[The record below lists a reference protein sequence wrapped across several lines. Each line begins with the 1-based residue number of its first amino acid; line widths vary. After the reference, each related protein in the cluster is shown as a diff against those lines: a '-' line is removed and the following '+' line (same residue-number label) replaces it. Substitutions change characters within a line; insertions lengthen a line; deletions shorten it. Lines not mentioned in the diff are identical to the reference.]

1 MMRWLW
7 ALLVFCSLPLLAA
20 DLGSQPGD
28 APSRAADVKPKL
40 LPQPGDLEHILQK
53 KELRALVV
61 YERGFFF
68 FDKGAQY
75 GILVNQLQG
84 FERWLNQTY
93 LPKEKLKLKIIY
105 IPVRQDKLLDYL
117 TEGRGDLVAA
127 NLTVTPTRRE
137 QVTFSQPL
145 ISPIEE
151 WVVSQR
157 ELTGFNRIT
166 QLSGRRIWVRGSS
179 SYYES
184 LHQLNWLFRELGLPP
199 VYIET
204 VPEYLQ
210 DGDLLEMV
218 AAGIIPLTVTDS
230 FKGRI
235 WLDMIGGLKAHKL
248 IPLRD
253 KGRSAW
259 ALRNNSPE
267 LLKAVN
273 AYISESSKRTL
284 YSDMTLRRL
293 MAQSDQMSNILAPD
307 PLGRLSTIRK
317 VLEAQADKYQLDWL
331 MLAALAYKESG
342 LNPNVRSHRGAVGI
356 MQLLPS
362 TGGEVGIRGAR
373 LTSLEGNVEAACR
386 YMRLILD
393 TYFNDPGMDR
403 LNRHLFALLLGTI
416 TALLAFQI
424 PVRTWEKWAPWLFA
438 GSLLLLVIVLV
449 PGIGRGVNG
458 ARRWI
463 GLGVMNFQPSELA
476 KLATVLYAADYI
488 RRKMDI
494 QEKTGHMGDT
504 ERFVRAVAPMALAMA
519 VRQVIRNGLAI
530 LGVSCPETM

>member
-1 MMRWLW
+1 MRLW
-7 ALLVFCSLPLLAA
+7 IWGLLACWCLPLLAV
-20 DLGSQPGD
+20 DPLPRPESTP
-28 APSRAADVKPKL
+28 PRVVDVKPKR

-84 FERWLNQTY
+84 FERWLNKTY
-93 LPKEKLKLKIIY
+93 LAKEKLKLKIIY

-127 NLTVTPTRRE
+127 TMTVTPTRRE
-137 QVTFSQPL
+137 QVTFSAPI

-157 ELTGFNRIT
+157 ALPGFNRIT
-166 QLSGRRIWVRGSS
+166 QLSGRRIWVRASS

-210 DGDLLEMV
+210 DGDLMEMV

-293 MAQSDQMSNILAPD
+293 LAQSEQMSNILAPD

-317 VLEAQADKYQLDWL
+317 VLEAQAAKYRLDWL
-331 MLAALAYKESG
+331 MLAALGYKESG
-342 LNPNVRSHRGAVGI
+342 LNPNVGSHGGAVGI

-362 TGGEVGIRGAR
+362 TGGVVGIRGAR
-373 LTSLEGNVEAACR
+373 LSSLEGNVEAACR
-386 YMRLILD
+386 YLRHILD
-393 TYFNDPGMDR
+393 TYFNDPGMDNI
-403 LNRHLFALLLGTI
+403 NRHLFALAAYNAGPNRVQALQVKAKERGLDPNVWFGNVEQLVANEVGQGPINYVGTI
-416 TALLAFQI
+416 YKYYVAYRF
-424 PVRTWEKWAPWLFA
+424 
-438 GSLLLLVIVLV
+438 SLPQLEGKSEAISDAKEAV
-449 PGIGRGVNG
+449 
-458 ARRWI
+458 
-463 GLGVMNFQPSELA
+463 QP
-476 KLATVLYAADYI
+476 
-488 RRKMDI
+488 
-494 QEKTGHMGDT
+494 
-504 ERFVRAVAPMALAMA
+504 
-519 VRQVIRNGLAI
+519 
-530 LGVSCPETM
+530 

>member
-1 MMRWLW
+1 MRLWIWLLL
-7 ALLVFCSLPLLAA
+7 ALCSLPLQAA
-20 DLGSQPGD
+20 DP
-28 APSRAADVKPKL
+28 APPSSAAASRVVDVRPKL
-40 LPQPGDLEHILQK
+40 LPQPGDLAHILEK

-68 FDKGAQY
+68 FDKGTQY

-84 FERWLNQTY
+84 FERWLNKTY
-93 LPKEKLKLKIIY
+93 LANEKLKLKIIY

-127 NLTVTPTRRE
+127 NMTVTPTRRE

-145 ISPIEE
+145 IAPIEE

-157 ELTGFNRIT
+157 DLPAFNRIT
-166 QLSGRRIWVRGSS
+166 QLSGRRIWVRASS
-179 SYYES
+179 SYHES
-184 LHQLNWLFRELGLPP
+184 LTQLNWLFRELGLPP

-210 DGDLLEMV
+210 DGDLMEMV

-259 ALRNNSPE
+259 ALRKNDPE

-273 AYISESSKRTL
+273 AYISEASKRTL

-293 MAQSDQMSNILAPD
+293 LARSEQMSNILAPD

-317 VLEAQADKYQLDWL
+317 VIETQAGKYQLDWL
-331 MLAALAYKESG
+331 MLAALGYKESG
-342 LNPNVRSHRGAVGI
+342 LNPNVRSNKGAVGI

-362 TGGEVGIRGAR
+362 TGGAVGIRGAR

-386 YMRLILD
+386 YLRHILD
-393 TYFNDPGMDR
+393 IYFNDPAMDN
-403 LNRHLFALLLGTI
+403 LNRHLFALAAYNAGPNRVQALQAKAKARGLDPNVWFGNVEQLVANEVGQGPINYVGTI
-416 TALLAFQI
+416 YKYYVAYRF
-424 PVRTWEKWAPWLFA
+424 
-438 GSLLLLVIVLV
+438 SLPQLEGKTEAIEA
-449 PGIGRGVNG
+449 
-458 ARRWI
+458 AR
-463 GLGVMNFQPSELA
+463 P
-476 KLATVLYAADYI
+476 
-488 RRKMDI
+488 
-494 QEKTGHMGDT
+494 
-504 ERFVRAVAPMALAMA
+504 
-519 VRQVIRNGLAI
+519 
-530 LGVSCPETM
+530 

>member
-1 MMRWLW
+1 MRLW
-7 ALLVFCSLPLLAA
+7 MWGLLALWCLPLLAA
-20 DLGSQPGD
+20 DLNPQSG
-28 APSRAADVKPKL
+28 ATPSRVPDVKPKL
-40 LPQPGDLEHILQK
+40 LPLAGDLEHILQK

-84 FERWLNQTY
+84 FERWLNKTY

-127 NLTVTPTRRE
+127 NMTVTPTRRE
-137 QVTFSQPL
+137 QVAFSQPL
-145 ISPIEE
+145 IAPIEE

-157 ELTGFNRIT
+157 DLPGFNRIT
-166 QLSGRRIWVRGSS
+166 QLSGRRVWVRASS

-184 LHQLNWLFRELGLPP
+184 LNQLNWLFRELGLPP
-199 VYIET
+199 VYIEK

-210 DGDLLEMV
+210 DGDLMEMV

-259 ALRNNSPE
+259 ALRKNDPE

-273 AYISESSKRTL
+273 AYISEASKRTL

-293 MAQSDQMSNILAPD
+293 LAQSERMSNILAPD

-317 VLEAQADKYQLDWL
+317 VIETQASKYQLDWL
-331 MLAALAYKESG
+331 MLAALGYKESG
-342 LNPNVRSHRGAVGI
+342 LNPNVRSNKGAVGI

-362 TGGEVGIRGAR
+362 TGGAVGIRGAR

-386 YMRLILD
+386 YMRHILD
-393 TYFNDPGMDR
+393 TYFNDPEMDNI
-403 LNRHLFALLLGTI
+403 NRHLFALAAYNAGPNRVQALQAKAKARGLDPNVWFGNVEQLVANEVGQGPINYVGTI
-416 TALLAFQI
+416 YKYYVAYRF
-424 PVRTWEKWAPWLFA
+424 
-438 GSLLLLVIVLV
+438 SLPQLEGKSEAISDAKEAV
-449 PGIGRGVNG
+449 
-458 ARRWI
+458 
-463 GLGVMNFQPSELA
+463 QP
-476 KLATVLYAADYI
+476 
-488 RRKMDI
+488 
-494 QEKTGHMGDT
+494 
-504 ERFVRAVAPMALAMA
+504 
-519 VRQVIRNGLAI
+519 
-530 LGVSCPETM
+530 

>member
-1 MMRWLW
+1 MMRQWIWGLLALW
-7 ALLVFCSLPLLAA
+7 SLPLLAA
-20 DLGSQPGD
+20 DPKPQPD
-28 APSRAADVKPKL
+28 VPPQRALDVKPKL
-40 LPQPGDLEHILQK
+40 LPQAGDLDHILQK

-84 FERWLNQTY
+84 FERWLNKTY
-93 LPKEKLKLKIIY
+93 LANDQLKLKIIY

-137 QVTFSQPL
+137 QVSFSHPL

-157 ELTGFNRIT
+157 ALPGFNRIT
-166 QLSGRRIWVRGSS
+166 QLSGRRVWVRASS

-184 LHQLNWLFRELGLPP
+184 LSQLNWLFRDLGLPP
-199 VYIET
+199 VYIEK

-230 FKGRI
+230 FKGRV

-259 ALRNNSPE
+259 ALRKNDPE

-273 AYISESSKRTL
+273 AYISEASKRAL
-284 YSDMTLRRL
+284 YSDMSLRRL
-293 MAQSDQMSNILAPD
+293 LVQSEQMSNILAPD

-317 VLEAQADKYQLDWL
+317 VLEAQAGKYQLNWL
-331 MLAALAYKESG
+331 MLAALGYKESG
-342 LNPNVRSHRGAVGI
+342 LNPNVGRGGGAIGI

-362 TGGEVGIRGAR
+362 TGGVVGIRGAR
-373 LTSLEGNVEAACR
+373 LASLEGNVEAACR
-386 YMRLILD
+386 YLRLILD
-393 TYFNDPGMDR
+393 TYFNDPGLDE
-403 LNRHLFALLLGTI
+403 LNRHLFALAAYNAGPNRVQALRDKARERGLDPNLWFGNVEQLVANEVGQGPINYVGTI
-416 TALLAFQI
+416 YKYYVAYRF
-424 PVRTWEKWAPWLFA
+424 
-438 GSLLLLVIVLV
+438 SLPQLEGKSEAIE
-449 PGIGRGVNG
+449 
-458 ARRWI
+458 AA
-463 GLGVMNFQPSELA
+463 QP
-476 KLATVLYAADYI
+476 
-488 RRKMDI
+488 
-494 QEKTGHMGDT
+494 
-504 ERFVRAVAPMALAMA
+504 
-519 VRQVIRNGLAI
+519 
-530 LGVSCPETM
+530 

>member
-1 MMRWLW
+1 MMRRWIW
-7 ALLVFCSLPLLAA
+7 ALLALCSLPLLAA
-20 DLGSQPGD
+20 DL
-28 APSRAADVKPKL
+28 KPQL
-40 LPQPGDLEHILQK
+40 LPQAGDLEHILQK

-93 LPKEKLKLKIIY
+93 LAKEKLKLKIIY

-117 TEGRGDLVAA
+117 AEGRGDLVAA

-145 ISPIEE
+145 IAPIEE

-157 ELTGFNRIT
+157 ELPAFNRIT
-166 QLSGRRIWVRGSS
+166 QLSGRRIWVRASS
-179 SYYES
+179 SYFES

-218 AAGIIPLTVTDS
+218 SAGIIPLTVTDS

-235 WLDMIGGLKAHKL
+235 WLDMIGGLKAHRL

-293 MAQSDQMSNILAPD
+293 LAQSDRMSNILAPD

-317 VLEAQADKYQLDWL
+317 VLEAQAASISQ
-331 MLAALAYKESG
+331 S
-342 LNPNVRSHRGAVGI
+342 S
-356 MQLLPS
+356 
-362 TGGEVGIRGAR
+362 
-373 LTSLEGNVEAACR
+373 
-386 YMRLILD
+386 
-393 TYFNDPGMDR
+393 
-403 LNRHLFALLLGTI
+403 
-416 TALLAFQI
+416 
-424 PVRTWEKWAPWLFA
+424 
-438 GSLLLLVIVLV
+438 
-449 PGIGRGVNG
+449 
-458 ARRWI
+458 
-463 GLGVMNFQPSELA
+463 
-476 KLATVLYAADYI
+476 
-488 RRKMDI
+488 
-494 QEKTGHMGDT
+494 
-504 ERFVRAVAPMALAMA
+504 
-519 VRQVIRNGLAI
+519 
-530 LGVSCPETM
+530 

>member
-20 DLGSQPGD
+20 DPGSQPDD
-28 APSRAADVKPKL
+28 APSRAVDVKPKL

-93 LPKEKLKLKIIY
+93 LAREKLKLKIIY

-166 QLSGRRIWVRGSS
+166 QLSGRRIWVRASS

-342 LNPNVRSHRGAVGI
+342 LNPNVRSNRGAVGI

-373 LTSLEGNVEAACR
+373 LTSLEGSVEAACR

-403 LNRHLFALLLGTI
+403 LNRHLFALAAYNAGPNRVQALQAKARERGLDPNVWFGNVEQLVANEVGQGPINYVGTI
-416 TALLAFQI
+416 YKYYVAYRF
-424 PVRTWEKWAPWLFA
+424 
-438 GSLLLLVIVLV
+438 SLPQVEGKTEAMEAV
-449 PGIGRGVNG
+449 
-458 ARRWI
+458 
-463 GLGVMNFQPSELA
+463 QP
-476 KLATVLYAADYI
+476 
-488 RRKMDI
+488 
-494 QEKTGHMGDT
+494 
-504 ERFVRAVAPMALAMA
+504 
-519 VRQVIRNGLAI
+519 
-530 LGVSCPETM
+530 